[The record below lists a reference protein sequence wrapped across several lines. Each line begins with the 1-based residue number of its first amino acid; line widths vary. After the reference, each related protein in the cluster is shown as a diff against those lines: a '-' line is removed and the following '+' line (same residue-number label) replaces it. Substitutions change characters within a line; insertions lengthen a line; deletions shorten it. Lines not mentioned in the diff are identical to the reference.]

1 MCPAIDPDAQPSGF
15 DTRAMLALASGIF
28 TVLVSG
34 VWQAHRLAVCMAIQ
48 EEKLANLKTD
58 LSKTEANLKADLS
71 KTEAN
76 LKADLSKT
84 EANLKADLS
93 KTEANLKADLTT
105 LKADLKEALKEELT
119 TINQNINRSLNEGVD
134 AKINKLKLDHADT
147 FFGQSAKP
155 PGGQQTHARGL
166 HTAPRALAPS
176 MRTVRSVHMLSAARS
191 AMAVARRLTH

>member
-1 MCPAIDPDAQPSGF
+1 
-15 DTRAMLALASGIF
+15 MLALASGIF

-48 EEKLANLKTD
+48 EEKLANLKT
-58 LSKTEANLKADLS
+58 
-71 KTEAN
+71 
-76 LKADLSKT
+76 
-84 EANLKADLS
+84 DLS